1 MTKSSLILDGY
12 EFDLSSFLRFLQKI
26 GIFIHRDGNVL
37 HIFGNG
43 QNNQLEGKTI
53 NYPLD
58 DTSNSTFCP
67 FLKHLS
73 NFSSQ
78 IQKLEAQIASLY
90 SNFDIPKKDFFGSK
104 KKNPNDTL
112 PVEFS
117 SDPLQMLRSL
127 NEINPS
133 LLPNKPRSIDKNLCL
148 NCGRP
153 LSSNAIF
160 CNACGRQQDRT
171 QRFHSL

>member
-1 MTKSSLILDGY
+1 MVKSSLILDGY
-12 EFDLSSFLRFLQKI
+12 EFDLNSFLQFLQKI

-43 QNNQLEGKTI
+43 QSHQLEGAR
-53 NYPLD
+53 YDYSLD
-58 DTSNSTFCP
+58 NTSNSVICP
-67 FLKHLS
+67 FLKYLS

-78 IQKLEAQIASLY
+78 IQKLEAQIASL
-90 SNFDIPKKDFFGSK
+90 STESDIPTQDIFTSEKKTS
-104 KKNPNDTL
+104 NDSL
-112 PVEFS
+112 PLEFS
-117 SDPLQMLRSL
+117 SDPLKMLRSL
-127 NEINPS
+127 KPS

-160 CNACGRQQDRT
+160 CNACGKQQDRV
-171 QRFHSL
+171 QQFHSR

>member
-1 MTKSSLILDGY
+1 MAKSSLILDGY
-12 EFDLSSFLRFLQKI
+12 EFDPSSFLRFLQKI

-43 QNNQLEGKTI
+43 QSHQLEGTI
-53 NYPLD
+53 HNYGFD
-58 DTSNSTFCP
+58 NASNSSVFCP
-67 FLKHLS
+67 FLEHLS

-78 IQKLEAQIASLY
+78 IQKLEAQIASL
-90 SNFDIPKKDFFGSK
+90 STDSDIPKKEIFDSK
-104 KKNPNDTL
+104 KKKFNANL

-117 SDPLQMLRSL
+117 SDPFKMLKSL
-127 NEINPS
+127 TPS

-160 CNACGRQQDRT
+160 CNACGKQKDRSQQFR
-171 QRFHSL
+171 SL